1 MAEMKTILDL
11 VRTGRLGDATD
22 KIQSL
27 LRGSPTGT
35 FQEEMPM
42 RDVTPVSRALPDGA
56 PSPKP
61 KRGKAVRPR
70 RAVADTGMVRETG
83 LLPYRLFSPS
93 TPSDDAPLIVML
105 HGCTQTPED
114 FAAGTRMNAAAE
126 AIGAHVIWPEQSR
139 AANANGCWN
148 WFEPYHQG
156 RAGEAAAIVSVV
168 GDVLARIGGTRK
180 VHVAGLSA
188 GGAMAAILG
197 AHYPE
202 VFASV
207 GIHSG
212 LPVGSAQDVM
222 SAFGAMRSGG
232 DAVLPLAVPAI
243 VFHGTADSTVAP
255 VNGASFLPPDMT
267 DADRSEVTANG
278 RRVTVSRAA
287 RRGQTLATELWQV
300 EGLGHAWSGGHH
312 SGSYADPAGPDAT
325 AEMVRFF
332 REASTT

>member
-42 RDVTPVSRALPDGA
+42 RDVTPVSRVLPDGA

-61 KRGKAVRPR
+61 RRGKAVRPR

-139 AANANGCWN
+139 AANANGGSCRRGCGDRIDRRRRACPDRWN
-148 WFEPYHQG
+148 PQG
-156 RAGEAAAIVSVV
+156 SRCRIVSR
-168 GDVLARIGGTRK
+168 GRDGR
-180 VHVAGLSA
+180 
-188 GGAMAAILG
+188 
-197 AHYPE
+197 
-202 VFASV
+202 
-207 GIHSG
+207 HSG
-212 LPVGSAQDVM
+212 CALS
-222 SAFGAMRSGG
+222 
-232 DAVLPLAVPAI
+232 
-243 VFHGTADSTVAP
+243 
-255 VNGASFLPPDMT
+255 
-267 DADRSEVTANG
+267 
-278 RRVTVSRAA
+278 
-287 RRGQTLATELWQV
+287 
-300 EGLGHAWSGGHH
+300 
-312 SGSYADPAGPDAT
+312 
-325 AEMVRFF
+325 
-332 REASTT
+332 